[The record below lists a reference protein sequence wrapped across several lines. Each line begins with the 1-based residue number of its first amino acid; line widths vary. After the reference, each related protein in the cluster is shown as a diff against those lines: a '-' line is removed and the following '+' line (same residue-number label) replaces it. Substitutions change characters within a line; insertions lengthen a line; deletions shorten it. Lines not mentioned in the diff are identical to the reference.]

1 MSSYRIQRRLQVG
14 LSRRLVFVGITA
26 CLFFILNPPI
36 SASDSENLDDS
47 GRRNPALTEPQ
58 NGVAALSSD
67 SDRLGVHTSAPFT
80 TVNEFTGKLN
90 IALDPIGVPGMF
102 LQPLYKSPQEKYCD
116 DESGFRLCPM
126 NEAPSGQGLGYGWS
140 FNFGYILARNAI
152 FDNGTA
158 PSSADWERVRFV
170 DTAGNV
176 TPFGRDG
183 VFQASPEDG
192 GAGDACLPDGCTPVH
207 ADIHFIDSQLRRITR
222 ERTFDGTSLEGF
234 SQNSY
239 FLLDP
244 NGQRTEYQAIHRV
257 TQWNNTTAVKFLPVE
272 IRLPNQRTIN
282 IFYVGGNDPDGTLP
296 DSGLIDRVID
306 SFGRSL
312 QFHYA
317 AGKLDRVT
325 LESSQGSKLL
335 RSFRYQSIQ
344 VGNQSFWVLHKVMTP
359 EGYETE
365 FTTENIGEPF
375 PFVTAMKLP
384 SGGTVRYQ
392 YATQSFH
399 HLEVDTSDCRAARDD
414 GCEEYILRSRPF
426 VRLSQ
431 MSFRGG
437 RYTFDYHQW
446 TASEERTNPQNEG
459 RIDVTVTEHNG
470 DDQYQRITSYVNTP
484 IFETY
489 FQTWDQA
496 HVAGRP
502 RERTVT
508 FGNSSYREAWTYT
521 PPLNIGGHAG
531 GDPVQVHS
539 LRQHSQ
545 LEDGVWLDTTY
556 EYSWFDENGLNG
568 QNFDLHFLQ
577 PTAVVRK
584 ARHGSHILRKDF
596 EYTHRVVREFDEHTN
611 VIEDHYAINL
621 VTDERETLQRGAVV
635 ETVGRT
641 TYAYENAIFPFVTEV
656 RRWRDASES
665 ERDTFAYYQNG
676 VNRGL
681 LLQETRGDTT
691 SPTSYHDFAF
701 GVPTRIDHPEGVDT
715 TRTVH
720 ADGLVATE
728 TVDGVTTTYRYDGD
742 GRIVLVQQPDT
753 ADLITE
759 YSRPGAA
766 APYMTSYYRLDAPGN
781 NPSEMAF
788 PIVTRTKAGYTIP
801 VVFRQFDEWGR
812 ETRVGIPTLDQKTWY
827 RDTTYTPLGLMSRKT
842 SGLGGHWSYAY
853 DAFGRPTR
861 IHFTWT
867 EANRILQDTTFD
879 YRRTS
884 DGGSVFSQNVTAY
897 DSDDSLERIQET
909 DFLGRTTMAGTNGN
923 KTFFRYATHPR
934 GLETTTLPYGE
945 ASLARTTVTTWLGQV
960 REETHPEISE
970 SVRYEYNSRGL
981 LEKRYQGNVTNPTEA
996 TRYVYDGLGRVVQR
1010 YGRRQ
1015 SETSESLLS
1024 AFTYDARNRLTE
1036 AVQYADNGLPVTYTY
1051 KSFDDA
1057 NRLKGMRITLPQLDG
1072 ANLGNFDAPFEALP
1086 GSRTYELDIE
1096 YDEIG
1101 RERWFQHPNGAFESY
1116 TYDYFSAPRGVFY
1129 GFGPNH
1135 PEGPAFE
1142 HLIDHAQYNPYNGQL
1157 LAALWDQ
1164 GECQSGN
1171 CAPALARMA
1180 EPVTDE
1186 ERRRPPL
1193 PGDELIDREPIEAAA
1208 EEARDSSLSLFNYW
1222 WPDSM
1227 GRSASCQL
1235 RGSMGYLYQRQFTKY
1250 NEWGYIASYTR
1261 NDRLFPSATGMRHE
1275 YTDRGQLQS
1284 FAVGNEAISYQYDTV
1299 GNLTSRSSMSFH
1311 TGTATLAVTGHSAL
1325 YSQGNRF
1332 HRDGGYDYEPQGR
1345 LANTPIHQVRYNR
1358 GGQVSQ
1364 ILANRRIE
1372 DRERLGSG
1380 AQLFLYDA
1388 FGERVAAIREDA
1400 GTVTYSIRHAGRIIT
1415 EEDFAT
1421 DSVGDLKERRQYI
1434 TLQGKAIYVEKERFD
1449 DGQLE
1454 AKEKIHFFRDRM
1466 GNPVVTWDGET
1477 DEFTTAAY
1485 EPYGQPLIE
1494 EARHKGAHGFTG
1506 HDEDPS
1512 GLIYMKARY
1521 YDPVAGCFTQPDS
1534 GRDFNPYLPNTY
1546 NLYSY
1551 TYQNPANAIDPDGK
1565 VVETLWDIANIGMGV
1580 ASFVDNVREGNWGSA
1595 AFDAGGVAVDILAA
1609 AVPVVP
1615 GGAGATI
1622 KAMRYG
1628 DDAVALAST
1637 LATKSDEVVDG
1648 VTTLATKSDDVA
1660 KLGGELYEIGDGVRR
1675 SKAAQL
1681 NGHETINANILKD
1694 NVVVANKD
1702 ISINNLRS
1710 PHKDSIDMSTQ
1721 EMRDRFKSVMDATRK
1736 GEIKTP
1742 IEVTPGGNGPKISEI
1757 QFTIG
1762 GR

>member
-1 MSSYRIQRRLQVG
+1 MSSHTIQRHPQGG
-14 LSRRLVFVGITA
+14 LSPRLVFVGVVVGI
-26 CLFFILNPPI
+26 FFFLSSSL
-36 SASDSENLDDS
+36 SASDVGAPDDTEP
-47 GRRNPALTEPQ
+47 RNPALTEPQ

-126 NEAPSGQGLGYGWS
+126 NEAPAGQGLGYGWS
-140 FNFGYILARNAI
+140 SNFGYILARNAI
-152 FDNGTA
+152 FGNGAA

-170 DTAGNV
+170 DTAGNI

-244 NGQRTEYQAIHRV
+244 NGQRTEYQAIRRV
-257 TQWNNTTAVKFLPVE
+257 TQWNNTTAVKFLPVQ

-282 IFYVGGNDPDGTLP
+282 ISYVGGIDPDGTLP
-296 DSGLIDRVID
+296 DSGLIDRVTD

-317 AGKLDRVT
+317 DGQLERVT

-344 VGNQSFWVLHKVMTP
+344 VGNQSFWVLHKVITP

-365 FTTENIGEPF
+365 FTTEDIGERVPY
-375 PFVTAMKLP
+375 VTTMKLP
-384 SGGTVRYQ
+384 TGGTVRYQ
-392 YATQSFH
+392 YATQSFQ

-431 MSFRGG
+431 MSFGGG

-470 DDQYQRITSYVNTP
+470 DVQYQRVTSYVNTP

-496 HVAGRP
+496 HVVGRP

-531 GDPVQVHS
+531 GDPVQVHA

-545 LEDGVWLDTTY
+545 LEDGVWLDTNY
-556 EYSWFDENGLNG
+556 HYSWFDENGLNG
-568 QNFDLHFLQ
+568 QNFDQNFLQ
-577 PTAVVRK
+577 PMAVVRK
-584 ARHGSHILRKDF
+584 ARHGSHILRKNF

-611 VIEDHYAINL
+611 VIEDLYAINL
-621 VTDERETLQRGAVV
+621 VTEERETFQRGTVV

-656 RRWRDASES
+656 RRWRNASES

-676 VNRGL
+676 ANRGL
-681 LLQETRGDTT
+681 LLQETRGDAT

-715 TRTVH
+715 IRTIH
-720 ADGLVATE
+720 ADGSVANE

-742 GRIVLVQQPDT
+742 GRLVLVQQPDT

-759 YSRPGAA
+759 HSRPGTST
-766 APYMTSYYRLDAPGN
+766 PYMTSYYRLDAPGN
-781 NPSEMAF
+781 NPSEMTF

-801 VVFRQFDEWGR
+801 VIFRQFDEWGR
-812 ETRVGIPTLDQKTWY
+812 ETREGISTLDQKTWY
-827 RDTTYTPLGLMSRKT
+827 RDTTYTPLGMVSRKT
-842 SGLGGHWSYAY
+842 SGLGGHWSYAF
-853 DAFGRPTR
+853 DAFGRPAH
-861 IHFTWT
+861 IYFTWT

-884 DGGSVFSQNVTAY
+884 DGGAVFSQSVTAY

-909 DFLGRTTMAGTNGN
+909 DFLGRTTMAATNGHN
-923 KTFFRYATHPR
+923 TFFRYAPHPQ

-945 ASLARTTVTTWLGQV
+945 SSLARTTVTTWLGQV
-960 REETHPEISE
+960 LEETHPEISE
-970 SVRYEYNSRGL
+970 QVRYEYNSRGL
-981 LEKRYQGNVTNPTEA
+981 LEKRYQGNTANPTET
-996 TRYVYDGLGRVVQR
+996 TRYVHDGLGRVVQR

-1015 SETSESLLS
+1015 SEANESLLS
-1024 AFTYDARNRLTE
+1024 AFTYDHRNRLTE
-1036 AVQYADNGLPVTYTY
+1036 AVQYADNGLSVTYSY

-1072 ANLGNFDAPFEALP
+1072 ANLGNFDVPYEALP

-1193 PGDELIDREPIEAAA
+1193 SEDELIDTEAIEAAA

-1222 WPDSM
+1222 WPDSL

-1235 RGSMGYLYQRQFTKY
+1235 RGSVGYLYQRQFTRY

-1261 NDRLFPSATGMRHE
+1261 NDRLFPSATEMRHE
-1275 YTDRGQLQS
+1275 YTDRGQLRS
-1284 FAVGNEAISYQYDTV
+1284 FAVGDEAISYQYDTV

-1311 TGTATLAVTGHSAL
+1311 TGTATLAVVGHSAQ
-1325 YSQGNRF
+1325 YIQGNRF
-1332 HRDGGYDYEPQGR
+1332 HRDGGYDYDPQGR
-1345 LANTPIHQVRYNR
+1345 LANTPNHQVRYNR
-1358 GGQVSQ
+1358 DGQVSQ

-1372 DRERLGSG
+1372 DRESLGSG

-1388 FGERVAAIREDA
+1388 FGERVVAVREDSE
-1400 GTVTYSIRHAGRIIT
+1400 TVIYSIRHAGRIIT
-1415 EEDFAT
+1415 EEEFAT
-1421 DSVGDLKERRQYI
+1421 DTVGDLTERRQYI
-1434 TLQGKAIYVEKERFD
+1434 TLQGKAIYVEKKRFD
-1449 DGQLE
+1449 DGQLT
-1454 AKEKIHFFRDRM
+1454 AKEKTHFFRDRL

-1477 DEFTTAAY
+1477 DEFKTSAY

-1506 HDEDPS
+1506 HDEDPN
-1512 GLIYMKARY
+1512 GLIYMGARF
-1521 YDPVAGCFTQPDS
+1521 YDPVAGCFTQPDTA
-1534 GRDFNPYLPNTY
+1534 RDFNPYLPNSY

-1551 TYQNPANAIDPDGK
+1551 TNQNPANAFDPNGK
-1565 VVETLWDIANIGMGV
+1565 AAETVWDVINIGIGV
-1580 ASFVDNVREGNWGSA
+1580 ASFVDNVREGNWGA
-1595 AFDAGGVAVDILAA
+1595 AALDAGGVAVDVLAA
-1609 AVPVVP
+1609 AVPVLP

-1628 DDAVALAST
+1628 DDAVAVATT
-1637 LATKSDEVVDG
+1637 LVTKGDEVVDG
-1648 VTTLATKSDDVA
+1648 ATTLATKSEEIA
-1660 KLGGELYEIGDGVRR
+1660 KATDETYEILDGVRR
-1675 SKAAQL
+1675 SKAADLTNQKTIKAEIFDKNDRL
-1681 NGHETINANILKD
+1681 VRSDDVPLDRLKSPKEKIDLSNG
-1694 NVVVANKD
+1694 
-1702 ISINNLRS
+1702 
-1710 PHKDSIDMSTQ
+1710 
-1721 EMRDRFKSVMDATRK
+1721 RFQDTMKRTKEGR
-1736 GEIKTP
+1736 TP
-1742 IEVTPGGNGPKISEI
+1742 PPIQVTPGNKGTPIKEVGFEFKGVV
-1757 QFTIG
+1757 Q
-1762 GR
+1762 